1 MLIQALSSSLFY
13 PNRGPDP
20 LFPQSSL
27 ESSVNPFYQS
37 TPHPFS
43 QSSLKLF
50 YQSSPS
56 LESLN
61 RFYQT
66 SLEPLNPSYLS
77 SIMPSLKLFYQS
89 SPSLESLNP
98 YYQSSIMPILAPRAS
113 FPPSNGGIYR
123 VLTLPW
129 IRSRWR
135 PAAAARNGGLRWI

>member
-1 MLIQALSSSLFY
+1 MVIQALSSSLLY
-13 PNRGPDP
+13 LNRGPDP

-37 TPHPFS
+37 TLHPFS

-66 SLEPLNPSYLS
+66 SLEPLNPSY
-77 SIMPSLKLFYQS
+77 
-89 SPSLESLNP
+89 
-98 YYQSSIMPILAPRAS
+98 QSSIMPILTPRAS

-123 VLTLPW
+123 VLTPPW